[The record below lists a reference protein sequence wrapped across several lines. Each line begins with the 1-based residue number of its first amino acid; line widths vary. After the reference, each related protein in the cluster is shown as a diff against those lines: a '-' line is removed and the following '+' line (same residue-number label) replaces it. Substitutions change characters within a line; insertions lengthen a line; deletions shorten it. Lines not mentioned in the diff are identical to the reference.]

1 MKISRF
7 LSVFSV
13 VAVSLMSV
21 ISASGGGRKM
31 IFNDGRKFSLTS
43 DSVAPARVDYGDKDG
58 NVNPVADNNIQV
70 KVSGEGVLQA
80 LGNADIKDE
89 DPYFG
94 NTHNAWHGRA
104 IAVVRSTGK
113 KGSATV
119 SVSSS
124 GLKSKAV
131 KLKFYD

>member
-21 ISASGGGRKM
+21 ISTSGGGRKM
-31 IFNDGRKFSLTS
+31 IFNDGREFSLTS
-43 DSVAPARVDYGDKDG
+43 DSVAPARVDYDDK
-58 NVNPVADNNIQV
+58 N
-70 KVSGEGVLQA
+70 
-80 LGNADIKDE
+80 
-89 DPYFG
+89 
-94 NTHNAWHGRA
+94 
-104 IAVVRSTGK
+104 
-113 KGSATV
+113 GSATV
-119 SVSSS
+119 SVFSF